1 MSSTNE
7 SALKKRKLNDS
18 TISEEQSLDSE
29 SDEGNEQFNNSNVDV
44 SFDSIVQ
51 KKPIRPREK
60 RSDVWNYF
68 DIQEITANGSV
79 IKVGKCKNCPFYGK
93 YSSSTSFMKEHI
105 RKCKGVSHPTTPSSS
120 ANPESA
126 ASVPNTEDEP
136 VSANVTATPKAEE
149 PLVTPKS
156 KRTSRVKLVS
166 DSVLK
171 DVAKLTTTPSEADY
185 PAVWEYIHDT
195 RRALYPKA
203 LAALLEDLGV
213 IEMGD
218 LTSLD
223 SEQFSIIASLL
234 KPAPNKAFV
243 KLLKGEKEK

>member
-29 SDEGNEQFNNSNVDV
+29 SDEGNTGFNTSNVDV

-68 DIQEITANGSV
+68 DIQEINANGQV

-105 RKCKGVSHPTTPSSS
+105 RKCKGITHPATPSN
-120 ANPESA
+120 NPESA
-126 ASVPNTEDEP
+126 ASVPNTEEETTN
-136 VSANVTATPKAEE
+136 ANTTTPKAEE

-156 KRTSRVKLVS
+156 KRTARVKLVS

-185 PAVWEYIHDT
+185 PAIWEYIQDA

-213 IEMGD
+213 FEMGD

-223 SEQFSIIASLL
+223 IEQFSIIASLL
-234 KPAPNKAFV
+234 KPAPNKAFM